1 MQILAALSVRS
12 HQRRQFINS
21 TFAYRNDNVLK
32 RTGARTFEFQPAPP
46 TQFQPT
52 PLNPKNS
59 TIATTK
65 LQIIGCNFNDTWFSS
80 SPGAPAPQCVLR
92 FYAATSI
99 ASTPAVPR
107 SPVVLSTPAALRAP
121 VLSTPDSTPVLDV
134 PALLLKCIGTSLP
147 RSLAHRCP
155 VHWHIVAPL
164 PSCPTDSVPGT
175 RLFRSAQPRYWR
187 LRRCRVKSK
196 RSSQTL
202 QALLPYSLSYTP
214 SFSNSINFER
224 DETFSL
230 SQPLQQS
237 A

>member
-32 RTGARTFEFQPAPP
+32 RTGAQTFE
-46 TQFQPT
+46 FQPT

-92 FYAATSI
+92 FYVATSI

-121 VLSTPDSTPVLDV
+121 VLSTPDSTPVLDD
-134 PALLLKCIGTSLP
+134 PA
-147 RSLAHRCP
+147 H
-155 VHWHIVAPL
+155 
-164 PSCPTDSVPGT
+164 
-175 RLFRSAQPRYWR
+175 Q
-187 LRRCRVKSK
+187 
-196 RSSQTL
+196 
-202 QALLPYSLSYTP
+202 
-214 SFSNSINFER
+214 
-224 DETFSL
+224 
-230 SQPLQQS
+230 
-237 A
+237 